1 MTLAPTRISIASRST
16 AVIVIASDGTE
27 LSVEGGLLNSLPDG
41 TFAVAPGPGVKVMEV
56 HGPARLAV
64 TVGTSSGT
72 VEMSGPLGRVAV
84 VTRSGRIHIAEAE
97 ELDVRTT
104 SAVIEVGSCTGDC
117 HVVSTSGKVKLGH
130 VGDAHVSSVS
140 GSVTVGLAG
149 TAEVRTISGNVSI
162 GMAGTG
168 GNVTVRTVSG
178 AVEGVVVNGGSPS
191 FALSSV
197 SGRVECN
204 IPSGNDGSFAASTT
218 SGAIRVSRQ

>member
-1 MTLAPTRISIASRST
+1 MTPAPTRISIASRST
-16 AVIVIASDGTE
+16 AVIVIASGGTE
-27 LSVEGGLLNSLPDG
+27 LSVEGGLLSSLPDG
-41 TFAVAPGPGVKVMEV
+41 TFAVAPGPGVKVMHV

-72 VEMSGPLGRVAV
+72 IEMSGPLGRVAI

-130 VGDAHVSSVS
+130 VGEAHVSSVS

-168 GNVTVRTVSG
+168 GNITVRTVSG
-178 AVEGVVVNGGSPS
+178 AVEGVLVNGGSPS